1 MIYKLAL
8 VGLGGGA
15 GSILRFLLQRAFNA
29 SFPYGTF
36 IVNIAGCLLIGLLW
50 GIGKSYGSETGRLLL
65 VTGFC
70 GGFTTFSAFTQESV
84 QLLEQHKALTF
95 LVYCLLSVAGGLIA
109 TYCGFKISQS

>member
-15 GSILRFLLQRAFNA
+15 GSMLRFLLQRAFNA

-36 IVNIAGCLLIGLLW
+36 IVNITGCLLIGLLW
-50 GIGKSYGSETGRLLL
+50 GLGRGNGSETGRLLL

-84 QLLEQHKALTF
+84 ELLEQHKAFTF
-95 LVYCLLSVAGGLIA
+95 LAYCL
-109 TYCGFKISQS
+109 